1 MKIRGSITLNLTLY
15 LFDSTWFYSYLSVCV
30 FKEEE
35 GGGEGHEDEKEKDE
49 GWIKDSQIKEAE
61 A

>member
-1 MKIRGSITLNLTLY
+1 MNGPFLKKKR
-15 LFDSTWFYSYLSVCV
+15 
-30 FKEEE
+30 ER
-35 GGGEGHEDEKEKDE
+35 GEGHEDEKEKDE